1 VINEWYNENY
11 KGLHQWNFMHA
22 NGDLVIWKQDGSAWL
37 AGRELTGYKSLT
49 ALVIRN
55 GWAVKINV

>member
-1 VINEWYNENY
+1 
-11 KGLHQWNFMHA
+11 MHA